1 MATVVAKKHFLKITY
16 LKNPAI
22 LLQMVQKCSTGLN
35 EVNNSSVDNFSKN
48 NVLYVNTTST
58 PATQS
63 IPELRTVFEEE
74 PFYVEGGKG
83 TIKTKKINPLN
94 NKLTNP
100 EAFLQF
106 EAKSRFLQIRPV
118 LEKEEPF
125 YVEGGKGTIKT
136 CKINPLYNK

>member
-1 MATVVAKKHFLKITY
+1 
-16 LKNPAI
+16 
-22 LLQMVQKCSTGLN
+22 MVQKVSTGLK
-35 EVNNSSVDNFSKN
+35 VDNFSKN
-48 NVLYVNTTST
+48 VLYVNTST
-58 PATQS
+58 PATQL
-63 IPELRTVFEEE
+63 IPELRTEEE

-83 TIKTKKINPLN
+83 TIKTQKINPLY

-118 LEKEEPF
+118 LEEEEPF

>member
-1 MATVVAKKHFLKITY
+1 MATVVAKNQFLKISY

-22 LLQMVQKCSTGLN
+22 LSQMVQKCSTGLN
-35 EVNNSSVDNFSKN
+35 EVNGNSMDSFSK
-48 NVLYVNTTST
+48 NVLYVNTST
-58 PATQS
+58 PATKS
-63 IPELRTVFEEE
+63 IPELFEEE

-83 TIKTKKINPLN
+83 TIKTKKISPLN

-125 YVEGGKGTIKT
+125 YVEGGKGTIKSS
-136 CKINPLYNK
+136 KINPLYSK

>member
-1 MATVVAKKHFLKITY
+1 MATVVAKKQFLKISY
-16 LKNPAI
+16 LKNPKI
-22 LLQMVQKCSTGLN
+22 LSQMVQKCSTGLN
-35 EVNNSSVDNFSKN
+35 EVNNSVDNFSKN
-48 NVLYVNTTST
+48 NVLYVNTST

-63 IPELRTVFEEE
+63 IPELRTVFDEE

-83 TIKTKKINPLN
+83 TIKTKKINPLY

-125 YVEGGKGTIKT
+125 YVEGGKGTVKT

>member
-1 MATVVAKKHFLKITY
+1 MATVVAKKQF
-16 LKNPAI
+16 LKNPNI

-35 EVNNSSVDNFSKN
+35 ELNNPVDNFSKN
-48 NVLYVNTTST
+48 VLYVNTST
-58 PATQS
+58 PATQLF
-63 IPELRTVFEEE
+63 PEQKTVVEEE

-83 TIKTKKINPLN
+83 TIKTKKINPLY

-118 LEKEEPF
+118 LEDKEPF
-125 YVEGGKGTIKT
+125 YVEGGKGTMKT
-136 CKINPLYNK
+136 SKINPLYSK

>member
-1 MATVVAKKHFLKITY
+1 MATVIAKKQF
-16 LKNPAI
+16 LKNPKI
-22 LLQMVQKCSTGLN
+22 LSQMVQKCSTGLN
-35 EVNNSSVDNFSKN
+35 EVNSSVDSFSN
-48 NVLYVNTTST
+48 NVLYVNTST

-63 IPELRTVFEEE
+63 IPELRTYEE

-83 TIKTKKINPLN
+83 TIKTKKINPLY

>member
-1 MATVVAKKHFLKITY
+1 MATVVARKQFSKISC

-22 LLQMVQKCSTGLN
+22 LSQMVQKCSTGLN
-35 EVNNSSVDNFSKN
+35 EVNSSSVDNFSKN
-48 NVLYVNTTST
+48 VLYVNTST

-63 IPELRTVFEEE
+63 IPELRTEFEEE

-83 TIKTKKINPLN
+83 TIKTKKINPLY

-106 EAKSRFLQIRPV
+106 EAKSRFLQVRPV

>member
-1 MATVVAKKHFLKITY
+1 MATVVARKEFLKITY

-22 LLQMVQKCSTGLN
+22 LSQMVQKCSTGLN
-35 EVNNSSVDNFSKN
+35 EVNSSSVDNFSKN
-48 NVLYVNTTST
+48 NVLYVNTST

>member
-1 MATVVAKKHFLKITY
+1 MATVVAKKQF
-16 LKNPAI
+16 LKNPNI

-35 EVNNSSVDNFSKN
+35 EVNSSSMDNFSRN
-48 NVLYVNTTST
+48 NVLYVNTST
-58 PATQS
+58 PASKS
-63 IPELRTVFEEE
+63 IPELRTEFEEE
-74 PFYVEGGKG
+74 PFYVEGGRG
-83 TIKTKKINPLN
+83 TIKTKKINPLY

-118 LEKEEPF
+118 MEKEEPF